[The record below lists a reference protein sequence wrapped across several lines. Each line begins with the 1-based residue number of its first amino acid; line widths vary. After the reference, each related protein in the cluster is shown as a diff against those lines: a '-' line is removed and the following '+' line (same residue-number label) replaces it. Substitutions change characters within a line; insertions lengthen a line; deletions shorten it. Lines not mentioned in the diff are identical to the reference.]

1 MTRLQGKTAII
12 TGGAR
17 GIGRATAEMFAR
29 EGATVY
35 ATDVNQPNPPF
46 EHPAITFTA
55 LDVASERDWA
65 QLMKTITV
73 PHGAADILVNNAGIS
88 GSQRPIAEETLADWN
103 RVLEINLTGVFLGM
117 RAVLPGMRSKR
128 SGSIINFSSIWGI
141 AAVPAAAAY
150 HATKAA
156 VRHLTKHAAVT
167 YAAEGVRVN
176 SIHPGIIATPLV
188 LEQQSEQASARV
200 VAATPMGRMG
210 QPAEIANAVLFLASD
225 ESSFMTGAELVIDG
239 GYLAQ

>member
-1 MTRLQGKTAII
+1 M
-12 TGGAR
+12 
-17 GIGRATAEMFAR
+17 
-29 EGATVY
+29 
-35 ATDVNQPNPPF
+35 
-46 EHPAITFTA
+46 
-55 LDVASERDWA
+55 
-65 QLMKTITV
+65 
-73 PHGAADILVNNAGIS
+73 
-88 GSQRPIAEETLADWN
+88 
-103 RVLEINLTGVFLGM
+103 
-117 RAVLPGMRSKR
+117 
-128 SGSIINFSSIWGI
+128 
-141 AAVPAAAAY
+141 
-150 HATKAA
+150 
-156 VRHLTKHAAVT
+156 RHLTKHAAVT